1 MMFYPEKASKIMQGR
16 LEKMNT
22 DDRGGEGGGGGGDYA
37 DDKSLSSRGILCVA
51 RSLFAP
57 I

>member
-1 MMFYPEKASKIMQGR
+1 
-16 LEKMNT
+16 MNT
-22 DDRGGEGGGGGGDYA
+22 DDGGGEGGGGEDYA
-37 DDKSLSSRGILCVA
+37 DGKCLSSRGILCVA

>member
-1 MMFYPEKASKIMQGR
+1 
-16 LEKMNT
+16 MNT
-22 DDRGGEGGGGGGDYA
+22 DDRGGEGGGGGEDYA
-37 DDKSLSSRGILCVA
+37 DGKRLSSRGILCVA